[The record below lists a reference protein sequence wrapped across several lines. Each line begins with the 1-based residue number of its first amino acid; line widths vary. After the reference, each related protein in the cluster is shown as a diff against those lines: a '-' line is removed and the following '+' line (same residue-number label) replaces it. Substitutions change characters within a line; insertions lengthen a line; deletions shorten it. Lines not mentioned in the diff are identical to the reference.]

1 MIYFRIAWLKCNI
14 RTIFIKI
21 QHFKPTVVYS
31 CSPPTPSIFC
41 YTIPSH
47 FASPVVMSLS
57 PPHSLIVQIDQL
69 LPQTQCGLCGHRD
82 GCLPYAQSIA
92 EGEDANKCVP
102 GGQPVADALA
112 ALLQRPQLTAEP
124 SVWEIQADGRPQ
136 QMKAVIREDEC
147 IGCTKCISACPVD
160 AIIGSGK
167 LMHTVLAD
175 LCTGCELCIPPC
187 PVDCIDLVADIKP
200 LPTREQRV
208 KEQDELRHRYYAHI
222 QREEKR
228 RLNRKGPIVR
238 AEIDTDLFAQ
248 FSQALN
254 NVPVIT
260 LADKPK
266 ESAPVDAK
274 TTIELAKIRTQ
285 IKKLEKQLSVRAD
298 EQKQVQLLSL
308 QQRLNELQEV

>member
-1 MIYFRIAWLKCNI
+1 
-14 RTIFIKI
+14 
-21 QHFKPTVVYS
+21 
-31 CSPPTPSIFC
+31 
-41 YTIPSH
+41 
-47 FASPVVMSLS
+47 MSVSAQQL
-57 PPHSLIVQIDQL
+57 SLIVQVDQL

-82 GCLPYAQSIA
+82 GCLPYAKSIV

-112 ALLQRPQLTAEP
+112 ALLKRPTMIAEP
-124 SVWEIQADGRPQ
+124 SVWDIQADGRPQ
-136 QMKAVIREDEC
+136 QMKAIIREDEC

-167 LMHTVLAD
+167 LMHSILTD

-187 PVDCIDLVADIKP
+187 PVDCIDLVEDSNP
-200 LPTREQRV
+200 LPTVQQRTL
-208 KEQDELRHRYYAHI
+208 EQDDLRHRYYAHI

-228 RLNRKGPIVR
+228 RLSRKGPIVR
-238 AEIDTDLFAQ
+238 AEIDTEFFAQ

-254 NVPVIT
+254 NVPLIT
-260 LADKPK
+260 LMDKPK
-266 ESAPVDAK
+266 ENPVLDAK

-298 EQKQVQLLSL
+298 ESKQTQLIDL
-308 QQRLNELQEV
+308 QQRLNELQGI